1 MSDWDFLYEMN
12 ARGCSASEIADAAA
26 CGYAPWDCIY
36 EEDYEDEDE
45 DEEQKPT
52 PPPPA
57 TNKKNKPKKQINSS
71 QAFVT
76 FQYSIKDAT
85 DLLDHFDSIN
95 TNPPPSNAEVLKRA
109 SLIMA
114 LAALETYI
122 EDRIT
127 EASKKIT
134 ANNTQ
139 NEKLQTFFT
148 KSLQNDLKTFH
159 TPSTVRIKSIFDKYF
174 DIDVTTG
181 WEWNNFDQSKVKSEL
196 DIIAKKRG
204 DVAHRSLRPQPGHP
218 MPHAVTR
225 DELSKHIRF
234 ICNLVTATEKFLSDK
249 I

>member
-12 ARGCSASEIADAAA
+12 DRGYSADEISDAAS
-26 CGYAPWDCIY
+26 CGYAPWESIDDDDNDD
-36 EEDYEDEDE
+36 ENEDNKYKEKSTTQIKRKQNK
-45 DEEQKPT
+45 QKQQ
-52 PPPPA
+52 
-57 TNKKNKPKKQINSS
+57 NQYS
-71 QAFVT
+71 QSFIT
-76 FQYSIKDAT
+76 FEYSIKDAT
-85 DLLDHFDSIN
+85 ELLDHFDSIN

-127 EASKKIT
+127 EAANKIST
-134 ANNTQ
+134 NDNQ

-148 KSLQNDLKTFH
+148 KSLQNDLRTFH
-159 TPSTVRIKSIFDKYF
+159 TPSADRIKSIFEKYF
-174 DIDVTTG
+174 NIDVTSG
-181 WEWNNFDQSKVKSEL
+181 WVWNNFDQHKAKSEL
-196 DIIAKKRG
+196 NKIAKKRG
-204 DVAHRSLRPQPGHP
+204 DIAHRSLRPQPGQP

-234 ICNLVTATEKFLSDK
+234 ICNLALATEKFLSDK